1 MKSTNLALYI
11 FNYIMKCQNNMENL
25 NIIKADIR
33 ALLKIDF
40 EFNSIETMPSG
51 RLSVKITTKING
63 KNQILTATERSI
75 MDCVTA
81 FENQIEHLRNAKI
94 VTEYFKIGNK

>member
-1 MKSTNLALYI
+1 
-11 FNYIMKCQNNMENL
+11 MENL
-25 NIIKADIR
+25 SIIKADIR

-51 RLSVKITTKING
+51 RLSVEITTKING

-75 MDCVTA
+75 MNCVTA